1 MGAPAM
7 TSSMQPA
14 VGRKWAALLAV
25 AFCGYLTLATSETPR
40 EVCPP
45 EQSTA
50 LERTF
55 TRDERL
61 RSWQLTAVSAT
72 PITRWL
78 VQVTPAVSLTY
89 IPPEGVEVTVV
100 TEPIVGGLDEAG
112 TNTSGDNTS
121 APVASTDLPP
131 LPPDHVL
138 VGDGTLTIV
147 CGSDPGLCREAKFT
161 VATDESTS
169 RTFGLE
175 AIAIRAG
182 CVTDGSITDLRLE
195 PTKP

>member
-1 MGAPAM
+1 MGVPAM
-7 TSSMQPA
+7 TSSMQPD

-25 AFCGYLTLATSETPR
+25 GFCGYLTLATSRSPSQ
-40 EVCPP
+40 VCPP

-72 PITRWL
+72 PLTRWH
-78 VQVTPAVSLTY
+78 VQVTPTVSLSY
-89 IPPEGVEVTVV
+89 IPPSDVEVTVI
-100 TEPIVGGLDEAG
+100 TEPVAGGSDDAG
-112 TNTSGDNTS
+112 AHTSGDNSS
-121 APVASTDLPP
+121 APIASTDSPF

-147 CGSDPGLCREAKFT
+147 CESDPALCRGVQFT
-161 VATDESTS
+161 VATDESS
-169 RTFGLE
+169 SKTFRLE
-175 AIAIRAG
+175 AVAIRAG
-182 CVTDGSITDLRLE
+182 CVTDGSITELRLQ